1 MYNLKTCLGILYTLT
16 VPPKIIII
24 IDILNKGDYDV
35 KNLKRLLAVLGSIL
49 LASMYILTL
58 VLSLTDHSKAGNMLM
73 ASLLGT
79 VIVPILLYAFE
90 LVDKWTHPKDDII
103 ARITP
108 ETDKIDTLI
117 FDLGKVLV
125 RYDFR
130 KLLAD
135 LKYDEET
142 AQAVADAMFLSPQWT
157 EGDRGVKTE
166 EEILQSFIDN
176 NPAYEQEIRQTFEE
190 MGRTISLYSYTK
202 DWMKYLK
209 KRGYK
214 LYILSNF
221 SKPLYDR
228 CQKELKFL
236 ELMDGGYMSWQIHCL
251 KPEPEIFQ
259 KLLSDFQIDPS
270 KAVFLDDM
278 IDNVAEAR
286 AQGLNAIHFTG
297 RKQALKQLL
306 EFGVK

>member
-1 MYNLKTCLGILYTLT
+1 M
-16 VPPKIIII
+16 
-24 IDILNKGDYDV
+24 

-58 VLSLTDHSKAGNMLM
+58 VLSLTDHSKAGNLLM

>member
-1 MYNLKTCLGILYTLT
+1 M
-16 VPPKIIII
+16 
-24 IDILNKGDYDV
+24 

-90 LVDKWTHPKDDII
+90 LVDKWNHPKDDII

>member
-1 MYNLKTCLGILYTLT
+1 MKKILIATLILAAGIGSSFAQKPANCKSACPDNKECTKAVSPREPKCCIANPFEGLNLTQEQQT
-16 VPPKIIII
+16 
-24 IDILNKGDYDV
+24 
-35 KNLKRLLAVLGSIL
+35 
-49 LASMYILTL
+49 
-58 VLSLTDHSKAGNMLM
+58 
-73 ASLLGT
+73 
-79 VIVPILLYAFE
+79 
-90 LVDKWTHPKDDII
+90 
-103 ARITP
+103 
-108 ETDKIDTLI
+108 KIDALKAECKTRC
-117 FDLGKVLV
+117 DKAKADKKEQ
-125 RYDFR
+125 RAER
-130 KLLAD
+130 ASQQRTNRAAD

-286 AQGLNAIHFTG
+286 AQGLNAKIG
-297 RKQALKQLL
+297 RAH
-306 EFGVK
+306 V

>member
-1 MYNLKTCLGILYTLT
+1 M
-16 VPPKIIII
+16 
-24 IDILNKGDYDV
+24 

-142 AQAVADAMFLSPQWT
+142 AQAVTDAMFLSPQWT

>member
-1 MYNLKTCLGILYTLT
+1 M
-16 VPPKIIII
+16 
-24 IDILNKGDYDV
+24 

-90 LVDKWTHPKDDII
+90 LIDKWTHPKDDII

-176 NPAYEQEIRQTFEE
+176 NPVYEQEIRQTFEE

>member
-1 MYNLKTCLGILYTLT
+1 M
-16 VPPKIIII
+16 
-24 IDILNKGDYDV
+24 

-49 LASMYILTL
+49 LASIYILTL

>member
-1 MYNLKTCLGILYTLT
+1 M
-16 VPPKIIII
+16 
-24 IDILNKGDYDV
+24 

-49 LASMYILTL
+49 LASIYILTL

-157 EGDRGVKTE
+157 EGDRGVETE

>member
-1 MYNLKTCLGILYTLT
+1 M
-16 VPPKIIII
+16 
-24 IDILNKGDYDV
+24 

-90 LVDKWTHPKDDII
+90 LIDKWTHPKDDII

>member
-1 MYNLKTCLGILYTLT
+1 M
-16 VPPKIIII
+16 
-24 IDILNKGDYDV
+24 

-251 KPEPEIFQ
+251 KPEQEIFQ

>member
-1 MYNLKTCLGILYTLT
+1 M
-16 VPPKIIII
+16 
-24 IDILNKGDYDV
+24 

-176 NPAYEQEIRQTFEE
+176 NPVYEQEIRQTFEE

>member
-1 MYNLKTCLGILYTLT
+1 M
-16 VPPKIIII
+16 
-24 IDILNKGDYDV
+24 

-142 AQAVADAMFLSPQWT
+142 AQAVAEAMFLSPQWT